1 MTEMSRNAFDQL
13 VRDELHDE
21 DLREIARAELA
32 QKVEGLQHA
41 LRSARAVIEIR
52 KKHQPTESVVAE
64 ARETLDSEREAN
76 DLLTKELAESQARE
90 KSLRAALN
98 LLWSWANN
106 WDSEFMNDPDWINQD
121 AEVIQQAAMQSADDT
136 ALKVAVQ
143 RGIAEFLEHT
153 GQYVTN
159 DASRNAALAAERE
172 RCIEAVN
179 NVLLAIGKVYLAD
192 ECTTAIRALGD
203 EE

>member
-1 MTEMSRNAFDQL
+1 VSRNAFDQL

-21 DLREIARAELA
+21 DLREIACAELA

-106 WDSEFMNDPDWINQD
+106 WDSEFLNDPDWKNRD
-121 AEVIQQAAMQSADDT
+121 FEVIQQA
-136 ALKVAVQ
+136 
-143 RGIAEFLEHT
+143 LETRVRT
-153 GQYVTN
+153 G
-159 DASRNAALAAERE
+159 
-172 RCIEAVN
+172 
-179 NVLLAIGKVYLAD
+179 
-192 ECTTAIRALGD
+192 
-203 EE
+203 